1 MSDKIYYWCIYWWD
15 KLKREY
21 VKEYFRG
28 YWNEFE
34 YYMTYNKYVDKIL
47 KPARQI
53 DIFDD
58 GYSMFDVWHRYV
70 GDCQEISFQT
80 YYENY
85 LKYQR

>member
-1 MSDKIYYWCIYWWD
+1 
-15 KLKREY
+15 
-21 VKEYFRG
+21 
-28 YWNEFE
+28 
-34 YYMTYNKYVDKIL
+34 MTYNKYVDKIL

-53 DIFDD
+53 DIFDA

-70 GDCQEISFQT
+70 GDCQEISYQT